1 MKRVYT
7 DEQRKFF
14 EDFVSGHTIKEIVE
28 EFNRRFNAQISL
40 KKVRAY
46 MKNNG
51 LKNGLQHHKVPKG
64 ESKVFPKEVTDF
76 IIQNNYGKSA
86 IEIMEL
92 VNNVFKTDYKINQ
105 IKGFRKNHKL
115 ISGIS
120 GQFTRGHVSANK
132 GRKGYC
138 PPGSEKGWFQK
149 GHVPYNH
156 LKLGTEII
164 DINGYHK
171 IKIGEPNVW
180 KFKHIIVWEEHNG
193 KVPEGC
199 NIIFS
204 DGNKDNCDI
213 SNLMCITRAENAI
226 MNKQGLRFGNAE
238 LTEKGLLIAKLKHK
252 TSELSREMKKAENSN
267 S

>member
-76 IIQNNYGKSA
+76 ISQNNYGKSA

-105 IKGFRKNHKL
+105 IKAFRKNHKL

-120 GQFTRGHVSANK
+120 GQYTRGHVPWSK
-132 GRKGYC
+132 GKKGLHF
-138 PPGSEKGWFQK
+138 PGAEKTWFKK
-149 GHVPYNH
+149 GQLPLNH
-156 LKLGTEII
+156 KEIGTEII
-164 DINGYHK
+164 DNNGYHK

-226 MNKQGLRFGNAE
+226 MNNQGLHSESVE
-238 LTEKGLLIAKLKHK
+238 LTKTGLVIAKLKHRI
-252 TSELSREMKKAENSN
+252 SEVQKENRKCPK
-267 S
+267 

>member
-1 MKRVYT
+1 MKKVYT

-14 EDFVSGHTIKEIVE
+14 EEFVPGHTEIEIVK
-28 EFNRRFNAQISL
+28 EFNRRFAADITIT
-40 KKVRAY
+40 KVRGY
-46 MKNNG
+46 KKNNG
-51 LKNGLQHHKVPKG
+51 LKSGTHKGTTKG
-64 ESKVFPKEVTDF
+64 ESKVFPKEITDF
-76 IIQNNYGKSA
+76 IIANNYGKST
-86 IEIMEL
+86 IEIMAL
-92 VNNVFKTDYKINQ
+92 VNAEFKTDYKINQ
-105 IKGFRKNHKL
+105 IKAFRKNHKL

-120 GQFTRGHVSANK
+120 GQFTKGHVSANK

-149 GHVPYNH
+149 GHVPHNH

-180 KFKHIIVWEEHNG
+180 KFKHIIIWEEHNG
-193 KVPEGC
+193 KAPEGY
-199 NIIFS
+199 NIIFA

-226 MNKQGLRFGNAE
+226 MNNQGLRSESVE
-238 LTEKGLLIAKLKHK
+238 LTKTGLAIAKLKHRI
-252 TSELSREMKKAENSN
+252 SEVQKENRKCQK
-267 S
+267 

>member
-14 EDFVSGHTIKEIVE
+14 EEFVPGHSGVEIVE
-28 EFNRRFNAQISL
+28 EFNRRFNAQTSL

-64 ESKVFPKEVTDF
+64 ESKVFQKEVTDF

-105 IKGFRKNHKL
+105 IKAFRNNHKL

-120 GQFTRGHVSANK
+120 GQFTKGHVSANK

-138 PPGSEKGWFQK
+138 PPGAEKGWFQK
-149 GHVPYNH
+149 GHVPHNH

-180 KFKHIIVWEEHNG
+180 KFKHIIIWEKHNG
-193 KVPEGC
+193 KAPEGY
-199 NIIFS
+199 NIIFA

-213 SNLMCITRAENAI
+213 SNLMCITKAENVI
-226 MNKQGLRFGNAE
+226 MNNQGLRSESVE
-238 LTEKGLLIAKLKHK
+238 LTKTGLAIAKLKHRI
-252 TSELSREMKKAENSN
+252 SEVQKENRKCQK
-267 S
+267 